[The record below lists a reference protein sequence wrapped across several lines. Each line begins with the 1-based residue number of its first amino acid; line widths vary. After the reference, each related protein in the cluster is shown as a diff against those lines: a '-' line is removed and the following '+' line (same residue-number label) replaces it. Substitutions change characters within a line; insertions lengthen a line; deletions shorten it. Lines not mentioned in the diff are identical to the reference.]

1 MSQGISRGFAGFI
14 PGAAVRIRFGPFT
27 LDLASRQLTSAGR
40 EIHLEPKAFELLSAL
55 VLERPKALSKTDLQ
69 ERLWPGTFVA
79 EANLSNLVAEIRAAL
94 NDPARA
100 PRFVR
105 TAHRYGYAFC
115 GVAASLTDPGD
126 TAPAGLWCRLELS
139 GRRFPLPIG
148 EHIIGRDADLAIRFD
163 TSTVS
168 RHHARVV
175 VTSDAAVLED
185 CGSKNGTFRGDER
198 VMSPM
203 ALADGD
209 TIRIGSVRLTF
220 HVSSP
225 FGPTVTHETA
235 PPWL

>member
-1 MSQGISRGFAGFI
+1 
-14 PGAAVRIRFGPFT
+14 VRIRFGPFT

-55 VLERPKALSKTDLQ
+55 VLERPKALSKADLQ
-69 ERLWPGTFVA
+69 ERLWPGSFVV
-79 EANLSNLVAEIRAAL
+79 EANLTNLVAEIRAAL
-94 NDPARA
+94 GDPARA
-100 PRFVR
+100 PTFVR
-105 TAHRYGYAFC
+105 TAHRFGYAFC
-115 GVAASLTDPGD
+115 GDAVSLIDSDDAAPVR
-126 TAPAGLWCRLELS
+126 LWCRFEAN
-139 GRRFPLPIG
+139 GRRFPLPRG
-148 EHIIGRDADLAIRFD
+148 AHVIGRDADVEIRFD

-220 HVSSP
+220 HVSFP
-225 FGPTVTHETA
+225 FGPTETHEEA
-235 PPWL
+235 PPWP